1 MLKDAT
7 QSGSIGSGAVRS
19 GGAKSGEAKRRF
31 FTPSRIVFAASCL
44 VLVFQAS
51 ASRMLKIDE
60 GKIGIPGLHA
70 IPWQVGPWKAAGE
83 QSIDAETEAVLKPD
97 EYILR
102 DYVGASGRSVD
113 LFVAYFKS
121 LQNTYGPHSP
131 SICLPGS
138 GWLVSSS
145 KIVNFPV
152 PGRADGIPVNL
163 YTMEKASHRILVMY
177 WYQNDRDVWAEEYHA
192 KLRLLP
198 DLIRYRRSDVSLVRL
213 VTPWDGASSDS
224 QVADCK
230 RFTAQMFPLLAQHFA
245 SIH

>member
-1 MLKDAT
+1 MLKSKMFA
-7 QSGSIGSGAVRS
+7 
-19 GGAKSGEAKRRF
+19 RF
-31 FTPSRIVFAASCL
+31 GLFAAACLIL
-44 VLVFQAS
+44 VLQAS

-60 GKIGIPGLHA
+60 AKIGIPGLHDL
-70 IPWQVGPWKAAGE
+70 PFQVGAWQAGAE
-83 QSIDAETEAVLKPD
+83 ESIGPDVTAYLRPD

-102 DYVGASGRSVD
+102 DYVDKRNGASIG

-145 KIVNFPV
+145 KIANIAV
-152 PGRADGIPVNL
+152 PGRPGGIPVNQF
-163 YTMEKASHRILVMY
+163 TMEKSNQRILVLY
-177 WYQNDRDVWAEEYHA
+177 WYQNDRDVWADEFYA

-213 VTPWDGASSDS
+213 VAPMRDSSSDPELKNS
-224 QVADCK
+224 AH
-230 RFTAQMFPLLAQHFA
+230 FTEQIFPLLAQHFA
-245 SIH
+245 SVH